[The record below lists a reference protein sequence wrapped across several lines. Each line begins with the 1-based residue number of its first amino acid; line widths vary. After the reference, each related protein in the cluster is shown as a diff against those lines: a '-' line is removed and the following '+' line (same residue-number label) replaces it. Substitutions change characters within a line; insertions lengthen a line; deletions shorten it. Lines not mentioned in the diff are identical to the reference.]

1 MLIKISNQKK
11 PWDPEEFKRDVKALQ
26 KKLAKAQKRQEKRVK
41 WFLKNFDKDSDSDRV
56 TKMTQVIKQHKQE
69 CEKYSKM
76 LFDMCERFAQSQGR
90 CEKLGTVMLEDCA
103 ASM

>member
-1 MLIKISNQKK
+1 MLIKISNQRR
-11 PWDPEEFKRDVKALQ
+11 PWDPEAFKSDMKVLQ
-26 KKLAKAQKRQEKRVK
+26 KKLAKAQKTQEKYVK

-56 TKMTQVIKQHKQE
+56 TKMTYVINQHKQE

-90 CEKLGTVMLEDCA
+90 CEKLDAVMLEDCVE
-103 ASM
+103 SI